1 MTVRTLEKGAVVM
14 ARIIQIAA
22 AGNFLFAL
30 DDQGTIYRFPLRSG
44 ADGTDWVTVP
54 PPAVPRGD
62 GSPGTVD
69 DEGML

>member
-1 MTVRTLEKGAVVM
+1 MGK
-14 ARIIQIAA
+14 IIQITA

-44 ADGTDWVTVP
+44 TDSKDWVTVP
-54 PPAVPRGD
+54 APPVPLGEKNT
-62 GSPGTVD
+62 GTVD